1 MTKIQTFILKEGDTI
16 IKAWDTLKS
25 YRRKLGA
32 ANITAKNAY
41 LDLALLLILIRA
53 LLEEY
58 KTIIY
63 TLNI

>member
-1 MTKIQTFILKEGDTI
+1 MTKIQTFTLKEGDTI

-25 YRRKLGA
+25 YRRKLRA
-32 ANITAKNAY
+32 ADVIAKNIY
-41 LDLALLLILIRA
+41 LDLVLLLILVRA

-58 KTIIY
+58 ETTIN